1 MLLNWHH
8 LLVSKF
14 GGTRIATEIILFFL
28 NLSPNCHKNFSVKNI
43 MFDTVFQCQIL
54 KIEKKKKGFLSILCA
69 TEKFW
74 VACAAH
80 LLAAHVV
87 CHVVLKACGQ
97 PSHHASGAT
106 SSPTQPCC
114 QSLADDPLRLS
125 PAPLHVHLLPPNCH
139 WTQLDV
145 NSVTE
150 KLKFHDKRVFAMTKG
165 GLSPSEINQTNAVLI
180 R

>member
-1 MLLNWHH
+1 M
-8 LLVSKF
+8 VSKF

-97 PSHHASGAT
+97 TVCPTHTVRGGLPGCSAIPPRFRCHLIAHPAMLSIPCR
-106 SSPTQPCC
+106 SS
-114 QSLADDPLRLS
+114 
-125 PAPLHVHLLPPNCH
+125 APLARTTARPPPPPKLSLNSIRCEFCH
-139 WTQLDV
+139 R
-145 NSVTE
+145 
-150 KLKFHDKRVFAMTKG
+150 KA
-165 GLSPSEINQTNAVLI
+165 
-180 R
+180 